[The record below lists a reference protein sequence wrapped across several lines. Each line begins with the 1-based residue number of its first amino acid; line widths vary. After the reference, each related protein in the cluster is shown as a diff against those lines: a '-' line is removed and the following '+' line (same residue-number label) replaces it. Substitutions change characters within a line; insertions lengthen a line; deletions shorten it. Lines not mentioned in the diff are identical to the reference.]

1 MNDDLAK
8 WGSNLAPFVGDL
20 ALGALPWILLYGA
33 LGFVVAVIIS
43 WKLARKNVLVRRP
56 RAWNILAKLSYVLM
70 LAALPLLGGAFG
82 AVHSV
87 HRIVNQALERD
98 VQPVFV
104 TYMPT
109 LRIYLEQQVKL
120 IQPGQPISMRSLI
133 DPLVKG
139 MYYQPTSN
147 SVWERSKARWVN
159 ELILRRGSVLLTQVL
174 QEQLIA
180 RVGLLGEAL
189 KSSDFRGQPGSELA
203 KLGTDLAVRVT
214 TDVTRNADFSKLD
227 KTLPVIFIDAIKQ
240 KASAYFNS
248 LKITLAVF
256 LALALLVVW
265 GEVMIYR
272 RFYLR
277 RYPIDAAAGVP
288 LKAV

>member
-8 WGSNLAPFVGDL
+8 WGNNLAPFVGDL

-33 LGFVVAVIIS
+33 IGFVVAVIIS
-43 WKLARKNVLVRRP
+43 WKLARKNFLVRRP
-56 RAWNILAKLSYVLM
+56 RAWNILAKLSYVLI
-70 LAALPLLGGAFG
+70 LVALPLLGGAFG

-87 HRIVNQALERD
+87 HRLVHQALERD
-98 VQPVFV
+98 LQPVFE
-104 TYMPT
+104 THMPT

-133 DPLVKG
+133 EPLVKG
-139 MYYQPTSN
+139 MYYQPTSD
-147 SVWERSKARWVN
+147 SFWERSKARWVN

-180 RVGLLGEAL
+180 KVGLLGEAL

-203 KLGTDLAVRVT
+203 KLGTDLAVRLT

-227 KTLPVIFIDAIKQ
+227 KTLPAIFVDAIKQ

-248 LKITLAVF
+248 LKITLGVF
-256 LALALLVVW
+256 LALVLLLVW
-265 GEVMIYR
+265 GEIMIYR
-272 RFYLR
+272 RVYLR
-277 RYPIDAAAGVP
+277 RYPIETH
-288 LKAV
+288 LL

>member
-8 WGSNLAPFVGDL
+8 WGNNLAPFVGDL

-33 LGFVVAVIIS
+33 LGLVVAIILCY
-43 WKLARKNVLVRRP
+43 KLARKNVLVRRP
-56 RAWNILAKLSYVLM
+56 RAWNILSKLSYVLI
-70 LAALPLLGGAFG
+70 LVALPLLGGAFG

-98 VQPVFV
+98 LQPVFV

-109 LRIYLEQQVKL
+109 LRVYLEQQVKL

-133 DPLVKG
+133 EPLVKG

-180 RVGLLGEAL
+180 KVGLLGEAL

-203 KLGTDLAVRVT
+203 KLGTDLAVRLT

-227 KTLPVIFIDAIKQ
+227 KTLPAIFVDAIKQ

-248 LKITLAVF
+248 LKITLGVF
-256 LALALLVVW
+256 LALALLLVW

-272 RFYLR
+272 RVYLR
-277 RYPIDAAAGVP
+277 RYPLDTAAGVP